1 MIGRMEHLHST
12 EAALNALRELAR
24 EYDREIEVTHDI
36 GADQTSRRGAAG
48 IGVTADPDGSLPHE
62 AYVEFTGSP
71 RISVRLY
78 PGDGSGD
85 GSGEGSGDDADALI
99 TVEHVACHDIP
110 RDSVPAFVR
119 SVLSGLAHV
128 KGRRFP
134 PGYYFIVPLPGDE
147 TYKEFIPMVTLTPW
161 LSARVR

>member
-1 MIGRMEHLHST
+1 MIDRMEHLHST
-12 EAALNALRELAR
+12 EAALTALRGLAR
-24 EYDREIEVTHDI
+24 EYDRQIEVTHDI
-36 GADQTSRRGAAG
+36 GADQTSRRGTAG
-48 IGVTADPDGSLPHE
+48 VGVTTDPDGSLPHE
-62 AYVEFTGSP
+62 AYVEFGGSP

-78 PGDGSGD
+78 PDDGSAE
-85 GSGEGSGDDADALI
+85 SGADALI
-99 TVEHVACHDIP
+99 TVENVACHDIP

-134 PGYYFIVPLPGDE
+134 PGYRLVVPLPGDE
-147 TYKEFIPMVTLTPW
+147 TYKEFIPMASLTPW